1 MKNFNKIILSL
12 GSNIGDK
19 KSNLETAINEINK
32 FSTIKKVSSIYQSDP
47 ILLKDQENFFNL
59 VLEIEYKK
67 SAIELLETTKDVE
80 RRMGRKKTV
89 KYGPRIIDID
99 IVFFNN
105 QIINSKDLVI
115 PHYDWS
121 NRVFVVKPLCE
132 LFKEFNM
139 QDYKLD
145 VHKICLLYTSPSPRD
160 GQISRMPSSA

>member
-19 KSNLETAINEINK
+19 KSNLETAINQINK
-32 FSTIKKVSSIYQSDP
+32 FSTIKNISSIYESDP

-59 VLEIEYKK
+59 VLEIQYKK
-67 SAIELLETTKDVE
+67 TVIELLKTIKDVE
-80 RRMGRKKTV
+80 IRMGRKKTV

-105 QIINSKDLVI
+105 QIVNSKDLII

-121 NRVFVVKPLCE
+121 NRVFVVQPLCE
-132 LFKEFNM
+132 LFKEFNIK
-139 QDYKLD
+139 DYKLD
-145 VHKICLLYTSPSPRD
+145 IQKIKKVGRVNTN
-160 GQISRMPSSA
+160 

>member
-19 KSNLETAINEINK
+19 KSNLETAINQINK
-32 FSTIKKVSSIYQSDP
+32 FSTVKKISSIYESDP
-47 ILLKDQENFFNL
+47 ILLEDQENFFNL
-59 VLEIEYKK
+59 VLEIDYKK
-67 SAIELLETTKDVE
+67 SVIELLETTKDVE

-105 QIINSKDLVI
+105 QIVNSKDLVI

-121 NRVFVVKPLCE
+121 NRVFVVQPLCE
-132 LFKEFNM
+132 LFKEFNIK
-139 QDYKLD
+139 DYKLD
-145 VHKICLLYTSPSPRD
+145 VQKIKKVGRVNTN
-160 GQISRMPSSA
+160 

>member
-19 KSNLETAINEINK
+19 KSNLETAIIQIDK
-32 FSTIKKVSSIYQSDP
+32 FSTIKKISSIYESEP
-47 ILLKDQENFFNL
+47 ILLKDQDNFFNL
-59 VLEIEYKK
+59 VLEIDYKK
-67 SAIELLETTKDVE
+67 SVIELLESTKDVE

-99 IVFFNN
+99 IIFFNN
-105 QIINSKDLVI
+105 QLVNSKDLVV

-121 NRVFVVKPLCE
+121 NRVFVVKPLSE
-132 LFKEFNM
+132 LFEEFNM

-145 VHKICLLYTSPSPRD
+145 IQKINKVGRVNTK
-160 GQISRMPSSA
+160 

>member
-19 KSNLETAINEINK
+19 KSNLETAIIQIDK
-32 FSTIKKVSSIYQSDP
+32 FSTIKKISSIYESDP
-47 ILLKDQENFFNL
+47 ILLKDQDNFFNL
-59 VLEIEYKK
+59 VLEIDYKK
-67 SAIELLETTKDVE
+67 TVIELLETTKDVE

-105 QIINSKDLVI
+105 QIVNSKDLII
-115 PHYDWS
+115 PHYDWA
-121 NRVFVVKPLCE
+121 NRDFVVLPLCE

-139 QDYKLD
+139 KDYKLD
-145 VHKICLLYTSPSPRD
+145 VQKINKVGRVNTN
-160 GQISRMPSSA
+160 

>member
-19 KSNLETAINEINK
+19 KSNLKTAINHINQ
-32 FSTIKKVSSIYQSDP
+32 FSTIKKISSIYESDP
-47 ILLKDQENFFNL
+47 ILLKDQDNFFNL
-59 VLEIEYKK
+59 VLEIDYKK
-67 SAIELLETTKDVE
+67 SVIELLETTKDIE

-105 QIINSKDLVI
+105 QIVNSKDLIV

-121 NRVFVVKPLCE
+121 NRVFVVLPLCE
-132 LFKEFNM
+132 LFKEFNL

-145 VHKICLLYTSPSPRD
+145 AQKINKVGSVNTN
-160 GQISRMPSSA
+160 

>member
-19 KSNLETAINEINK
+19 KSNLETAINQINK
-32 FSTIKKVSSIYQSDP
+32 FSTIKKISSIYESDP
-47 ILLKDQENFFNL
+47 ILLKEQDNFFNL
-59 VLEIEYKK
+59 VLEIDYKK
-67 SAIELLETTKDVE
+67 TVIELLETTKDVE

-105 QIINSKDLVI
+105 QIVNSKDLVV
-115 PHYDWS
+115 PHIDWS
-121 NRVFVVKPLCE
+121 NRVFVVKPLSE

-139 QDYKLD
+139 KEYKLD
-145 VHKICLLYTSPSPRD
+145 VQKINKVGRVNTN
-160 GQISRMPSSA
+160 

>member
-19 KSNLETAINEINK
+19 KSNLETAINQINK
-32 FSTIKKVSSIYQSDP
+32 FSTIKKTSSIYESEP
-47 ILLKDQENFFNL
+47 ILFKDQDNFFNL
-59 VLEIEYKK
+59 VLEIDYKK
-67 SAIELLETTKDVE
+67 TVIELLETTKDIE

-121 NRVFVVKPLCE
+121 NRVFVVKPLSE

-145 VHKICLLYTSPSPRD
+145 VQKINKVGRVNTN
-160 GQISRMPSSA
+160 

>member
-12 GSNIGDK
+12 GSNIGDR
-19 KSNLETAINEINK
+19 KSNLETAINQINK
-32 FSTIKKVSSIYQSDP
+32 FSAIKKISSIYESEP
-47 ILLKDQENFFNL
+47 ILLKDQDNFYNL
-59 VLEIEYKK
+59 VLEIDYKK
-67 SAIELLETTKDVE
+67 SVIELLESTKDVE

-105 QIINSKDLVI
+105 KIVNSKDLVI

-121 NRVFVVKPLCE
+121 NRVFVVKPLSE

-145 VHKICLLYTSPSPRD
+145 VQKINKVGMVNTN
-160 GQISRMPSSA
+160 

>member
-19 KSNLETAINEINK
+19 KSNLETAINQINK
-32 FSTIKKVSSIYQSDP
+32 FSAIKKISSIYESEP
-47 ILLKDQENFFNL
+47 ILLKDQDNFYNL
-59 VLEIEYKK
+59 VLEIDYKK
-67 SAIELLETTKDVE
+67 SVIELLESTKDVE

-105 QIINSKDLVI
+105 KIVNLKDLVI

-121 NRVFVVKPLCE
+121 NRVFVVKPLSE

-145 VHKICLLYTSPSPRD
+145 VQKINKVGMVNTN
-160 GQISRMPSSA
+160 

>member
-19 KSNLETAINEINK
+19 KSNLEAAINQINK
-32 FSTIKKVSSIYQSDP
+32 FSAIKKISSIYESEP
-47 ILLKDQENFFNL
+47 ILLKDQDNFYNL
-59 VLEIEYKK
+59 VLEIDYKK
-67 SAIELLETTKDVE
+67 SVIELLQSTKDVE

-105 QIINSKDLVI
+105 KIVNSKDLVI

-121 NRVFVVKPLCE
+121 NRVFVVKPLSE

-145 VHKICLLYTSPSPRD
+145 VQKINKVGMVNTN
-160 GQISRMPSSA
+160 

>member
-19 KSNLETAINEINK
+19 KSNLETAINQINK
-32 FSTIKKVSSIYQSDP
+32 FSTIKKISSIYQSDP

-80 RRMGRKKTV
+80 RSMGRKKTV

-105 QIINSKDLVI
+105 QIVNSKDLVI

-121 NRVFVVKPLCE
+121 NRVFVVLPLCE
-132 LFKEFNM
+132 LFKEFNL

-145 VHKICLLYTSPSPRD
+145 AQKINKVGSVNTN
-160 GQISRMPSSA
+160 

>member
-19 KSNLETAINEINK
+19 KSNLETAINQINQ
-32 FSTIKKVSSIYQSDP
+32 FSTIKKISSIYESDP
-47 ILLKDQENFFNL
+47 ILLKDQDNFFNL
-59 VLEIEYKK
+59 VLEIDYKK
-67 SAIELLETTKDVE
+67 TVIELLETTKDVE

-99 IVFFNN
+99 IIFFNN
-105 QIINSKDLVI
+105 QIVNSKDLVI

-121 NRVFVVKPLCE
+121 NRVFVVKPLSE

-145 VHKICLLYTSPSPRD
+145 VQKINKVGMVNTN
-160 GQISRMPSSA
+160 

>member
-121 NRVFVVKPLCE
+121 NRIFVLKPLCE
-132 LFKEFNM
+132 LFREFNM

-145 VHKICLLYTSPSPRD
+145 AQKINKVGRVNTN
-160 GQISRMPSSA
+160 

>member
-19 KSNLETAINEINK
+19 KSNLETAINQINQ
-32 FSTIKKVSSIYQSDP
+32 FSTIKKISSIYESDP
-47 ILLKDQENFFNL
+47 VLLKDQDNFFNL
-59 VLEIEYKK
+59 VLEIDYKK
-67 SAIELLETTKDVE
+67 TVIELLETTKDVE

-105 QIINSKDLVI
+105 QIVNSKDLVI

-121 NRVFVVKPLCE
+121 NRVFVVKPLSE

-145 VHKICLLYTSPSPRD
+145 IQKINKVGRVNTK
-160 GQISRMPSSA
+160 

>member
-19 KSNLETAINEINK
+19 KSNLETAINQINK
-32 FSTIKKVSSIYQSDP
+32 FSAIKKISSIYESEP
-47 ILLKDQENFFNL
+47 ILLKDQDNFYNL
-59 VLEIEYKK
+59 VLEIDYKK
-67 SAIELLETTKDVE
+67 SVIELLQSTKDVE

-99 IVFFNN
+99 IVFFKNK
-105 QIINSKDLVI
+105 IVNSKDLVI

-121 NRVFVVKPLCE
+121 NRVFVVKPLSE

-145 VHKICLLYTSPSPRD
+145 VQKINKVGMVNTN
-160 GQISRMPSSA
+160 

>member
-105 QIINSKDLVI
+105 QVVNSKDLVI

-121 NRVFVVKPLCE
+121 NRVFVVKPLSE

-145 VHKICLLYTSPSPRD
+145 IQKINKVGRVNTN
-160 GQISRMPSSA
+160 

>member
-19 KSNLETAINEINK
+19 KSNLETAINQINK
-32 FSTIKKVSSIYQSDP
+32 FSTIKKISSIYESDP
-47 ILLKDQENFFNL
+47 ILFKDQDNFYNL
-59 VLEIEYKK
+59 VLEIDYKK
-67 SAIELLETTKDVE
+67 SVIELLESTKDVE

-105 QIINSKDLVI
+105 QIINSKDLVV

-121 NRVFVVKPLCE
+121 NRIFVVKPLCE
-132 LFKEFNM
+132 LFKEFSI

-145 VHKICLLYTSPSPRD
+145 VQKISKVGRVN
-160 GQISRMPSSA
+160 IN

>member
-67 SAIELLETTKDVE
+67 SAIELLETTKDAE

-105 QIINSKDLVI
+105 QIVNSKDLVI

-132 LFKEFNM
+132 LFKEFNL

-145 VHKICLLYTSPSPRD
+145 AQKINKVGSVNTN
-160 GQISRMPSSA
+160 

>member
-19 KSNLETAINEINK
+19 KSNLETAINQINK
-32 FSTIKKVSSIYQSDP
+32 FSTIKKISSIYESDP

-80 RRMGRKKTV
+80 KRMGRKKTV

-121 NRVFVVKPLCE
+121 NRVFVVKPLSE
-132 LFKEFNM
+132 LFREFNM

-145 VHKICLLYTSPSPRD
+145 VQKINKVGRVNTN
-160 GQISRMPSSA
+160 

>member
-19 KSNLETAINEINK
+19 KSNLETAINQINQ
-32 FSTIKKVSSIYQSDP
+32 FSTIKKISSIYESDP
-47 ILLKDQENFFNL
+47 ILLKDQDNFFNL
-59 VLEIEYKK
+59 VLEIDYKK
-67 SAIELLETTKDVE
+67 TVIELLETTKDVE

-105 QIINSKDLVI
+105 QILNSKDLVI

-139 QDYKLD
+139 KEYKLD
-145 VHKICLLYTSPSPRD
+145 VQKINKVGRVNTN
-160 GQISRMPSSA
+160 

>member
-19 KSNLETAINEINK
+19 KSNLETAINQINK
-32 FSTIKKVSSIYQSDP
+32 FSAIKKISSIYESEP
-47 ILLKDQENFFNL
+47 ILLKDQDNFYNL
-59 VLEIEYKK
+59 VLEIDYKK
-67 SAIELLETTKDVE
+67 SVIELLETIKDVE

-105 QIINSKDLVI
+105 QIVNSIDLVI

-121 NRVFVVKPLCE
+121 NRVFVVKPLSE

-139 QDYKLD
+139 QDYKLY
-145 VHKICLLYTSPSPRD
+145 VQKINKVGMVNTN
-160 GQISRMPSSA
+160 

>member
-89 KYGPRIIDID
+89 
-99 IVFFNN
+99 
-105 QIINSKDLVI
+105 
-115 PHYDWS
+115 
-121 NRVFVVKPLCE
+121 
-132 LFKEFNM
+132 
-139 QDYKLD
+139 
-145 VHKICLLYTSPSPRD
+145 
-160 GQISRMPSSA
+160 

>member
-19 KSNLETAINEINK
+19 KSNLETAINQINK
-32 FSTIKKVSSIYQSDP
+32 FSTIKKISSIYESDP
-47 ILLKDQENFFNL
+47 ILFIDQDNFFNL
-59 VLEIEYKK
+59 VLEIDYKK
-67 SAIELLETTKDVE
+67 SVIELLETIKDLE

-105 QIINSKDLVI
+105 QIVNSKDLVI

-132 LFKEFNM
+132 LFKEFNL

-145 VHKICLLYTSPSPRD
+145 AQKINKVGSVNTN
-160 GQISRMPSSA
+160 

>member
-19 KSNLETAINEINK
+19 KSNLKTAINQINQ
-32 FSTIKKVSSIYQSDP
+32 FSTIKKISSIYESDP
-47 ILLKDQENFFNL
+47 ILFKDQDNFFNL
-59 VLEIEYKK
+59 VLEIDYKK
-67 SAIELLETTKDVE
+67 TVIELLETTKDVE
-80 RRMGRKKTV
+80 SRMGRKKTV

-105 QIINSKDLVI
+105 QIVNSKDLVI

-132 LFKEFNM
+132 LYKEFSM

-145 VHKICLLYTSPSPRD
+145 VQKINKVGRVNTN
-160 GQISRMPSSA
+160 

>member
-19 KSNLETAINEINK
+19 KSNLETAINQINK
-32 FSTIKKVSSIYQSDP
+32 FSAIKKISSIYESEP
-47 ILLKDQENFFNL
+47 ILLRDQDNFYNL
-59 VLEIEYKK
+59 VLEIDYKK
-67 SAIELLETTKDVE
+67 SVIELLESTKDVE

-105 QIINSKDLVI
+105 QIVNSKDLIV

-121 NRVFVVKPLCE
+121 NRVFVVKPLSE
-132 LFKEFNM
+132 LFKEFNL

-145 VHKICLLYTSPSPRD
+145 AQKINKVGSVNTN
-160 GQISRMPSSA
+160 

>member
-19 KSNLETAINEINK
+19 KSNLETAINQINK
-32 FSTIKKVSSIYQSDP
+32 FSTIKKISSIYESDP
-47 ILLKDQENFFNL
+47 ILFKDQDNFFNL
-59 VLEIEYKK
+59 VLEIDYKK
-67 SAIELLETTKDVE
+67 TVIELLETTKDIE

-105 QIINSKDLVI
+105 QIVNSKDLII

-121 NRVFVVKPLCE
+121 NRVFVVKPLSE
-132 LFKEFNM
+132 LFEEFNM

-145 VHKICLLYTSPSPRD
+145 IQKINKVGRVNTK
-160 GQISRMPSSA
+160 